1 MPIPKG
7 GIARKRA
14 VDQPEKE
21 EEIMLQR
28 IVSLA
33 LAGTILASTFG
44 LLATLQGCVNT
55 KRAEVR
61 QEERVEQRTQDRYE
75 RRRGDD

>member
-1 MPIPKG
+1 MMVRK
-7 GIARKRA
+7 IAA
-14 VDQPEKE
+14 
-21 EEIMLQR
+21 L
-28 IVSLA
+28 SLA
-33 LAGTILASTFG
+33 LAVLVPALGV
-44 LLATLQGCVNT
+44 LATLQGCST